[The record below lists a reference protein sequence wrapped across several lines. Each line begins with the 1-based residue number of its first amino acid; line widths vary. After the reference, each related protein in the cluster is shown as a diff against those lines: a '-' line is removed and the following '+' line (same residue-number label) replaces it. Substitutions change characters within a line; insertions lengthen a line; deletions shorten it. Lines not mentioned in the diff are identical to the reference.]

1 MGASL
6 LLAEPQQAQRSTRS
20 SQPGTLLSVSLLLR
34 RGPARQLVDALRAA
48 PVLGL
53 PSPQE
58 SGSSGSGSA
67 GWAGVLDATVVDTVL
82 AGGSSSACGVRAFC
96 MLSTLCCMAVC
107 LHCGRSGTITRP
119 ACLRHDTRA

>member
-6 LLAEPQQAQRSTRS
+6 LWAEPQQAQRSRHST
-20 SQPGTLLSVSLLLR
+20 QPGTLLSVSLLLR
-34 RGPARQLVDALRAA
+34 RQPARQLVDALRAA

-58 SGSSGSGSA
+58 GSSSGGSA

-82 AGGSSSACGVRAFC
+82 AGGSSSACSVRAVC
-96 MLSTLCCMAVC
+96 MLNALCCTAVC
-107 LHCGRSGTITRP
+107 LHCGRSGTNTRP
-119 ACLRHDTRA
+119 ACLRHDTRT